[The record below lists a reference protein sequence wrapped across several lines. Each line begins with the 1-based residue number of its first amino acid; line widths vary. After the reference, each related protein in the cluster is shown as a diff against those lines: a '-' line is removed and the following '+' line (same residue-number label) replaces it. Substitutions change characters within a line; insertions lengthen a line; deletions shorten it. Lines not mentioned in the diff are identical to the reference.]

1 MTTTPPTPSARDLRY
16 RRIEQALAALSE
28 GDLLLVA
35 EVAEGL
41 DARRRERAGVEIR
54 EKDAASVCPTACTR
68 CGSGVL
74 DGKCQRLGCMGAAH
88 RDTVPAREPVTRVL
102 TTREMLAETT
112 GGAPRHG

>member
-1 MTTTPPTPSARDLRY
+1 MTTPPTPTARDLRY
-16 RRIEQALAALSE
+16 RRIEQALTALSD

-41 DARRRERAGVEIR
+41 DARRRERIGGVEIR
-54 EKDAASVCPTACTR
+54 EQDAASVN
-68 CGSGVL
+68 V
-74 DGKCQRLGCMGAAH
+74 
-88 RDTVPAREPVTRVL
+88 VPKSEPVTRVL